1 MREFELDRPVDA
13 VAVMA
18 GNSSP
23 DTGIRPTAI
32 YTPFVVLPIAVGAY
46 VYAALIN
53 QVYAVVAYRTYVG
66 TSTKISG

>member
-23 DTGIRPTAI
+23 DTGIRPMGT
-32 YTPFVVLPIAVGAY
+32 YVPFVVIPYSIAAIAH
-46 VYAALIN
+46 VYAAIIN
-53 QVYAVVAYRTYVG
+53 QVYAAVAYW
-66 TSTKISG
+66 TKIS